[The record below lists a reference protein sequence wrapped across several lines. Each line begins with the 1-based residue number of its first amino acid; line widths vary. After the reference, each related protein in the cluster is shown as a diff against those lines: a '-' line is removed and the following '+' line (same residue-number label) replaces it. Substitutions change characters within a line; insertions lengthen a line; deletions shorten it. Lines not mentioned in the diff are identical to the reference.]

1 MMSDQNN
8 SSPAEIAAVGP
19 VEEAKS
25 PVRKSTEAKPRMVG
39 LDVMRFI
46 AVIMVLYTHA
56 NSFAAT
62 RRFFAGKIGVL
73 YDALYELRTGC
84 WVAID
89 LFFVLSG
96 FLISGLLF
104 QELARTGTISV
115 SRFLVRRGFKIYPVF
130 WVMLLATLIGNL
142 LLHHPL
148 ELKKMCVELLF
159 IQNYSIGPWPGYIPS
174 YWGITWSLGVEEH
187 FYFMMAGLVW
197 LLKRNCGPNWS
208 AKIHALPRLFVCV
221 AIGCIVA
228 RAITCAFVPYDP
240 KHKFLY
246 LFATHVRMDA
256 LFFGVLL
263 SYYWHNRWSAEFKAS
278 LMNKRWLFAIG
289 AVALLSTAVNQD
301 EVWFHIVGYVCT
313 YVGSAYLLVS
323 LLSLDRKPANLCIRT
338 MAWFGRHSYSVY
350 LWHMMAG
357 YWLLPYISLKGHN
370 MTCWTIN
377 LFIYFVMSWTVGT
390 IMSLAVEFP
399 MLRVRD
405 KFFPW
410 LKTKAAP
417 KPGS

>member
-1 MMSDQNN
+1 MSDQTNIP
-8 SSPAEIAAVGP
+8 PAEIAVTVP
-19 VEEAKS
+19 VVEEVKA
-25 PVRKSTEAKPRMVG
+25 PVPKPSGPKPRMVG

-46 AVIMVLYTHA
+46 AVMMVLYAHA
-56 NSFAAT
+56 TNFAET
-62 RRFFAGKIGVL
+62 RRFFGGKIGL
-73 YDALYELRTGC
+73 FFDALYQLRVGC

-104 QELARTGTISV
+104 QELARTGNVSV

-130 WVMLLATLIGNL
+130 WVMLLATVIGNL
-142 LLHHPL
+142 WFGYPV
-148 ELKKMCVELLF
+148 ELKKLFVELLF
-159 IQNYSIGPWPGYIPS
+159 IQNYAIGPWPTYVPT

-197 LLKRNCGPNWS
+197 LLKRNCGPKWG

-228 RAITCAFVPYDP
+228 RIITCAFVPYDP
-240 KHKFLY
+240 KHKFLFQY
-246 LFATHVRMDA
+246 ATHVRMDA

-263 SYYWHNRWSAEFKAS
+263 SYYWHNRWSTGFKNS
-278 LMNKRWLFAIG
+278 LMDKRWLLAIG
-289 AVALLSTAVNQD
+289 AAGLLSTAIYRD
-301 EVWFHIVGYVCT
+301 ELWFNLVGYVCT

-323 LLSLDRKPANLCIRT
+323 LLSLDRKPQNLCVRA
-338 MAWFGRHSYSVY
+338 MAWLGRHSYSVY

-357 YWLLPYISLKGHN
+357 FWLLPHIALKGHNN
-370 MTCWTIN
+370 MTCWTAN
-377 LFIYFVMSWTVGT
+377 LFIYFVMCWTVGT
-390 IMSLAVEFP
+390 VMSLAVEFP

-405 KFFPW
+405 RFFPW
-410 LKTKAAP
+410 LSSKTVAK
-417 KPGS
+417 